1 MNDENKKRKR
11 PIKTTKSKKK
21 TRTTKTKKR
30 KSKPKKKKEK
40 LPPLSKE
47 QQSLVDDFEIID
59 RMWCFLSK
67 RKALTSANVIMNLA
81 RSATGKVLTIERLR
95 VVCDVAPDV
104 LMLAKESTESC
115 IFAKVSD
122 DATTEMIQMT
132 TLKGAGKGHSNK
144 RKKLFEACVRKQGA
158 NNESETKDKL
168 LLLEEASLQKPET
181 IKDTIQTEN
190 EDTTSPIIVD
200 PTKPSQIVKY
210 LRSREFYENQ
220 IAHQHVNPR
229 RPGKFVT
236 SLRPEPPESVLNA
249 LENGIGITKFY
260 SHQDDAIRAIR
271 NGSHLVLSSYTGSG
285 KSVAFNLP
293 VLETVLNHPDHACT
307 ALYLFPTKALAQDQ
321 LAALKKI
328 VNALPREVM
337 DEILMVETLDGDTS
351 WSERDVIRKWNASSV
366 LLSNPD
372 LIHYT
377 ILPNHTHWR
386 HQLSTLKYIV
396 LDEAHVYRGVFGSNV
411 SLVLRRLLRV
421 SRSLGA
427 SPQVLSFSATIE
439 NPEEHFEMLFPRD
452 IWCRKLAVISECLG
466 APQGS
471 KTFLLWNPPLVCG
484 EEMKESEAKKVAK
497 KKKKVEKEK
506 VEKKIEKS
514 ENNRTISAN
523 SFVPKGNQL
532 PIHSAMPADETPRR
546 RSSIF
551 ETAKILAALVK
562 IECRTLCF
570 STTRKLT
577 ELVLR
582 YTKDILKE
590 THPHLIDKVMSYR
603 AGYTRSERHALENKL
618 KKGEILALTSTNALE
633 LGVDLCNLHATVELG
648 ISSYSSMMQRAGRS
662 GRNGK
667 DSLSIVVCF
676 DSPTD
681 QFYAHRGARL
691 FQRKG
696 TPVVRSVRA
705 RSARMLIIS
714 LTSNGTF
721 VVTSTRTHIIQ
732 STYLYR

>member
-1 MNDENKKRKR
+1 MQKRKKRQKEKSKDKKNMNDEKKRKR
-11 PIKTTKSKKK
+11 STTQRTKGKTK
-21 TRTTKTKKR
+21 TR
-30 KSKPKKKKEK
+30 KKKKI
-40 LPPLSKE
+40 LPPLSE
-47 QQSLVDDFEIID
+47 AQQSLVDDFEIID

-81 RSATGKVLTIERLR
+81 RSATGNLLTIERLR

-104 LMLAKESTESC
+104 LMLSKESTESC
-115 IFAKVSD
+115 IFAKAPG
-122 DATTEMIQMT
+122 DAVTEMIQMT
-132 TLKGAGKGHSNK
+132 KLKGAGKGHSNR
-144 RKKLFEACVRKQGA
+144 RKKLFEACVRKRGE
-158 NNESETKDKL
+158 NEESKTSLETK
-168 LLLEEASLQKPET
+168 T
-181 IKDTIQTEN
+181 IQIENKKDTN
-190 EDTTSPIIVD
+190 LTTSERVD
-200 PTKPSQIVKY
+200 PTKPSQIVEY
-210 LRSREFYENQ
+210 LQSREFYEHQ
-220 IAHQHVNPR
+220 IAHKHVNPR
-229 RPGKFVT
+229 RSGKFVT
-236 SLRPEPPESVLNA
+236 SLKPEPPESLLNA
-249 LENGIGITKFY
+249 LKSGIGITKFY
-260 SHQDDAIRAIR
+260 SHQADAIRAIR

-377 ILPNHTHWR
+377 ILPNHTHWA

-396 LDEAHVYRGVFGSNV
+396 LDEAHVYRGVFGSHV

-603 AGYTRSERHALENKL
+603 TYFSKHSHSL
-618 KKGEILALTSTNALE
+618 K
-633 LGVDLCNLHATVELG
+633 
-648 ISSYSSMMQRAGRS
+648 YS
-662 GRNGK
+662 
-667 DSLSIVVCF
+667 
-676 DSPTD
+676 
-681 QFYAHRGARL
+681 
-691 FQRKG
+691 
-696 TPVVRSVRA
+696 
-705 RSARMLIIS
+705 
-714 LTSNGTF
+714 
-721 VVTSTRTHIIQ
+721 IQ
-732 STYLYR
+732 STFNLHICVHIVSLYH

>member
-181 IKDTIQTEN
+181 IQIENKDTIQTEN

-377 ILPNHTHWR
+377 ILPNHTHWA

-396 LDEAHVYRGVFGSNV
+396 LDEAHVYRGVFGSHV

-603 AGYTRSERHALENKL
+603 TYFSKHSHSL
-618 KKGEILALTSTNALE
+618 K
-633 LGVDLCNLHATVELG
+633 
-648 ISSYSSMMQRAGRS
+648 YS
-662 GRNGK
+662 
-667 DSLSIVVCF
+667 
-676 DSPTD
+676 
-681 QFYAHRGARL
+681 
-691 FQRKG
+691 
-696 TPVVRSVRA
+696 
-705 RSARMLIIS
+705 
-714 LTSNGTF
+714 
-721 VVTSTRTHIIQ
+721 IQ
-732 STYLYR
+732 STFNLHICVHIVDFYH